1 MGGNLITDECGMSKE
16 WFLNYGELA
25 GKSHLSRKIPCQD
38 RALCRQGNG
47 VTVAVLSDGCGSSP
61 ISQYGSQVTTECLC
75 KLFIEEFDAIHS
87 AQILT
92 SRKMIVDA
100 IVLSLYGFI
109 RSNGEIFSAYKAEN
123 IEKYNEFTQKRS
135 EEEFFLDALNAT
147 ALFAAEKEGEYIIG
161 QIGDGVIGGV
171 VRNRLKISME
181 EKKEGEINGTFYPAN
196 IYTLALKNPDWY
208 GCAQFQLKKP
218 KNTDVSAFILTSDGV
233 DSFFDLRVPF
243 QKKYTTGVDK
253 LFRCTV
259 EASSFEESKAIL
271 DEQFLPALVNGS
283 RAMDD
288 CSVAVIVRKDY
299 FIGQD
304 GYAVTMYEMPK
315 EAAEQSP
322 TEQSPAE
329 QSPAEQSPA
338 EQAPAEQSPAEQS
351 PAEQS
356 PADAKTTVSEGRT
369 PECAQN
375 VWYGEFGEE
384 YLGLEQRIR
393 ERIGEEAEGVLEKL
407 GKTEGEAAHKM
418 EVMRMYASILDAI
431 ATFGCFDFDPTIHDE
446 RIFGEIYDMDAGISC
461 KPADTA
467 EGKYS
472 IYRE

>member
-75 KLFIEEFDAIHS
+75 KLFIEEFDTIHS

-171 VRNRLKISME
+171 VRNRLKIIME

-304 GYAVTMYEMPK
+304 GYAVTMYERPK
-315 EAAEQSP
+315 EA
-322 TEQSPAE
+322 
-329 QSPAEQSPA
+329 
-338 EQAPAEQSPAEQS
+338 AEQS

-375 VWYGEFGEE
+375 EWYGEFGEE

>member
-1 MGGNLITDECGMSKE
+1 MSKE

-171 VRNRLKISME
+171 VRNRLKIIME

-304 GYAVTMYEMPK
+304 GYAVTMYERPK
-315 EAAEQSP
+315 EA
-322 TEQSPAE
+322 
-329 QSPAEQSPA
+329 
-338 EQAPAEQSPAEQS
+338 AEQSPAEQS

-356 PADAKTTVSEGRT
+356 PVDAKTTVSEGRT

-418 EVMRMYASILDAI
+418 EVMRMYASVLDAI

>member
-1 MGGNLITDECGMSKE
+1 MSKE

-171 VRNRLKISME
+171 VRNRLKIIME

-304 GYAVTMYEMPK
+304 GYAVTMYERPK
-315 EAAEQSP
+315 EA
-322 TEQSPAE
+322 
-329 QSPAEQSPA
+329 
-338 EQAPAEQSPAEQS
+338 AEQS

-356 PADAKTTVSEGRT
+356 PADAKITVSEGRT

-418 EVMRMYASILDAI
+418 EVMRMYASVLDAI

>member
-61 ISQYGSQVTTECLC
+61 ISQYGSQVTTESLC
-75 KLFIEEFDAIHS
+75 KLLIEEVDAIHS

-171 VRNRLKISME
+171 VRNRLKIIME

-304 GYAVTMYEMPK
+304 GYAVTMYERPK
-315 EAAEQSP
+315 EAA
-322 TEQSPAE
+322 EQSPAE

-338 EQAPAEQSPAEQS
+338 EQSPAEQSPAEQSPAEQS

>member
-171 VRNRLKISME
+171 VRNRLKIIME

-304 GYAVTMYEMPK
+304 GYAVTMYERPE
-315 EAAEQSP
+315 EA
-322 TEQSPAE
+322 
-329 QSPAEQSPA
+329 
-338 EQAPAEQSPAEQS
+338 AEQSPAEQS

-369 PECAQN
+369 PECAQK

>member
-171 VRNRLKISME
+171 VRNRLKIIME

-304 GYAVTMYEMPK
+304 GYAVTMYERPK
-315 EAAEQSP
+315 EA
-322 TEQSPAE
+322 
-329 QSPAEQSPA
+329 
-338 EQAPAEQSPAEQS
+338 AEQS

-356 PADAKTTVSEGRT
+356 PADAKITVSEGRT

-418 EVMRMYASILDAI
+418 EVMRMYASVLDAI

>member
-61 ISQYGSQVTTECLC
+61 ISQYGSQVSTECLC

-171 VRNRLKISME
+171 VRNRLKIIME

-304 GYAVTMYEMPK
+304 GYAVTMYERPK
-315 EAAEQSP
+315 EA
-322 TEQSPAE
+322 
-329 QSPAEQSPA
+329 
-338 EQAPAEQSPAEQS
+338 AEQSPAEQS

-356 PADAKTTVSEGRT
+356 PVDAKTTVSEGRT

-393 ERIGEEAEGVLEKL
+393 ERIGEEAEGVLEKF

-418 EVMRMYASILDAI
+418 EVMRMYASVLDAI

>member
-1 MGGNLITDECGMSKE
+1 M
-16 WFLNYGELA
+16 
-25 GKSHLSRKIPCQD
+25 
-38 RALCRQGNG
+38 
-47 VTVAVLSDGCGSSP
+47 
-61 ISQYGSQVTTECLC
+61 
-75 KLFIEEFDAIHS
+75 
-87 AQILT
+87 
-92 SRKMIVDA
+92 
-100 IVLSLYGFI
+100 
-109 RSNGEIFSAYKAEN
+109 
-123 IEKYNEFTQKRS
+123 
-135 EEEFFLDALNAT
+135 
-147 ALFAAEKEGEYIIG
+147 
-161 QIGDGVIGGV
+161 IGGV
-171 VRNRLKISME
+171 VRNRLKIIME

-304 GYAVTMYEMPK
+304 GYAVTMYERPK

-322 TEQSPAE
+322 AE
-329 QSPAEQSPA
+329 QS
-338 EQAPAEQSPAEQS
+338 PAEQSPAEQS

>member
-171 VRNRLKISME
+171 VRNRLKIIME

-304 GYAVTMYEMPK
+304 GYAVTMYERPK
-315 EAAEQSP
+315 EA
-322 TEQSPAE
+322 
-329 QSPAEQSPA
+329 
-338 EQAPAEQSPAEQS
+338 AEQSPAEQS

-356 PADAKTTVSEGRT
+356 PVDAKTTVSEGRT

-418 EVMRMYASILDAI
+418 EVMRMYASVLDAI

>member
-1 MGGNLITDECGMSKE
+1 MSKE

-47 VTVAVLSDGCGSSP
+47 VSVAVLSDGCGSSP

-171 VRNRLKISME
+171 VRNRLKIIME

-304 GYAVTMYEMPK
+304 GYAVTMYERPK
-315 EAAEQSP
+315 EA
-322 TEQSPAE
+322 
-329 QSPAEQSPA
+329 
-338 EQAPAEQSPAEQS
+338 AEQS

>member
-171 VRNRLKISME
+171 VRNRLKIIME

-304 GYAVTMYEMPK
+304 GYAVTMYERPK
-315 EAAEQSP
+315 EA
-322 TEQSPAE
+322 
-329 QSPAEQSPA
+329 
-338 EQAPAEQSPAEQS
+338 AEQS

>member
-171 VRNRLKISME
+171 VRNRLKIIME

-304 GYAVTMYEMPK
+304 GYAVTMYERPK
-315 EAAEQSP
+315 EA
-322 TEQSPAE
+322 
-329 QSPAEQSPA
+329 
-338 EQAPAEQSPAEQS
+338 AEQS

-418 EVMRMYASILDAI
+418 EVMRMYASVLDAI

>member
-171 VRNRLKISME
+171 VRNRLKIIME

-304 GYAVTMYEMPK
+304 GYAVTMYERPK
-315 EAAEQSP
+315 EAAEQSL
-322 TEQSPAE
+322 
-329 QSPAEQSPA
+329 
-338 EQAPAEQSPAEQS
+338 AEQS

-356 PADAKTTVSEGRT
+356 PADAKITVSEGRT

>member
-1 MGGNLITDECGMSKE
+1 MSKE

-61 ISQYGSQVTTECLC
+61 ISQYGSQVTTDCLC

-171 VRNRLKISME
+171 VRNRLKIIME

-304 GYAVTMYEMPK
+304 GYAVTMYERPK
-315 EAAEQSP
+315 EA
-322 TEQSPAE
+322 
-329 QSPAEQSPA
+329 
-338 EQAPAEQSPAEQS
+338 AEQSPAEQS

-356 PADAKTTVSEGRT
+356 PVDAKTTVSEGRT

-418 EVMRMYASILDAI
+418 EVMRMYASVLDAI

>member
-47 VTVAVLSDGCGSSP
+47 VSVAVLSDGCGSSP

-171 VRNRLKISME
+171 VRNRLKIIME

-304 GYAVTMYEMPK
+304 GYAVTMYERPK
-315 EAAEQSP
+315 EA
-322 TEQSPAE
+322 
-329 QSPAEQSPA
+329 
-338 EQAPAEQSPAEQS
+338 AEQS

>member
-1 MGGNLITDECGMSKE
+1 MSKE

-171 VRNRLKISME
+171 VRNRLKIIME

-304 GYAVTMYEMPK
+304 GYAVTMYERPK
-315 EAAEQSP
+315 EA
-322 TEQSPAE
+322 
-329 QSPAEQSPA
+329 
-338 EQAPAEQSPAEQS
+338 AEQS

>member
-171 VRNRLKISME
+171 VRNRLKIIME

-304 GYAVTMYEMPK
+304 GYAVTMYERPK
-315 EAAEQSP
+315 EA
-322 TEQSPAE
+322 
-329 QSPAEQSPA
+329 
-338 EQAPAEQSPAEQS
+338 
-351 PAEQS
+351 AEQS